1 MIKRIVEYLICLILA
16 NTTLFIKEN
25 SNCINE
31 LEIFSNYLKSDGY
44 KVEKYEDVVVVF
56 DYDKIENYIENN
68 LNKTSI
74 NKVSEMSF
82 SLTMSIKTGIF
93 FKEMKKEFYIK
104 KGDLYVDRN

>member
-1 MIKRIVEYLICLILA
+1 M
-16 NTTLFIKEN
+16 
-25 SNCINE
+25 
-31 LEIFSNYLKSDGY
+31 
-44 KVEKYEDVVVVF
+44 
-56 DYDKIENYIENN
+56 

-74 NKVSEMSF
+74 NKVGEMSF